1 MKAGFECYRK
11 AKAVRQAS
19 FEAAVAEQ
27 TARDA
32 EEDART
38 TPAAKLKAGMAQV
51 EKASAAI
58 KDFMRDKEIK
68 FSAGLWALEDTKE
81 HKKNNRAIF
90 TVRSAVVDFIIFL
103 FFPFIFFFLI
113 TYSIT
118 FPFPSQQ
125 KRLLLRL

>member
-11 AKAVRQAS
+11 AKVVRQAS

-58 KDFMRDKEIK
+58 KDFMKDKEIK

-90 TVRSAVVDFIIFL
+90 TVRSAVVDFLIFL
-103 FFPFIFFFLI
+103 FFSLHLLFSQRILL
-113 TYSIT
+113 
-118 FPFPSQQ
+118 PFPSHPN
-125 KRLLLRL
+125 KKGSC